1 MTTLLYDD
9 TFEGF
14 LTCVFEA
21 YDRRL
26 TEVEIVPEK
35 CRQVSLFGRQVSIE
49 ADEAKTYRVLAG
61 LQKHLDRRGLY
72 TLLLC
77 FFSELPGNETR
88 LLHYIR
94 HVMKFGS
101 EAATDFSHPAVLY
114 VSDVAKRVSR
124 EKHRMEAFVRFKCGA
139 DGLFAATI
147 EPDYNVLPLIVPHFR
162 KRYADQPWLIYDV
175 KRKFG
180 MHYDLHTVEQVGI
193 ELTRH
198 NAASL
203 PGVGLHADEA
213 DFQQLWKDYF
223 HHASIE
229 ARRNTKLHLRH
240 VPRRYWK
247 YLIEKQA

>member
-14 LTCVFEA
+14 LTCVFEV
-21 YDRRL
+21 YRRRL
-26 TEVEIVPEK
+26 TGAEVIPEK
-35 CRQVSLFGRQVSIE
+35 CAQPGLYGQQIYIE

-72 TLLLC
+72 QLLLC
-77 FFSELPGNETR
+77 FLSELPGNETR

-94 HVMKFGS
+94 HVMRYGR
-101 EAATDFSHPAVLY
+101 EAATDFSHPPVLY

-147 EPDYNVLPLIVPHFR
+147 EPDFNVLPLIVLHFR

-175 KRKFG
+175 KRRYG
-180 MHYDLHTVEQVGI
+180 MHYNLETVEQVSI
-193 ELTRH
+193 ELTR
-198 NAASL
+198 NNTSL
-203 PGVGLHADEA
+203 PGMALHEDEA

-223 HHASIE
+223 QHASIE
-229 ARRNTKLHLRH
+229 ARRNTQLHLRH

-247 YLIEKQA
+247 YLIEKQL